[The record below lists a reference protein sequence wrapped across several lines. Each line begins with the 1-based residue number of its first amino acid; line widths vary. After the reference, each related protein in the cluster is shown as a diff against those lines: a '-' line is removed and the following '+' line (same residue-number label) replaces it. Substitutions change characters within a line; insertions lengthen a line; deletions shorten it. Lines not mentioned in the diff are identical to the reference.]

1 MRVLFREGFLKD
13 VEALNDSALKK
24 RVRKAIVQVEQATA
38 LKDIGNLKKLK
49 GGDQYYRIRIGD
61 YRLGLVL
68 EENSVVFTRCLHRKD
83 IYRYFP

>member
-1 MRVLFREGFLKD
+1 MRVLFREGFLRD